1 MFFTHFRQ
9 RRGSIDLLSARDTP
23 AQKRV
28 RENISTSI
36 YQVAV
41 LLKIRS
47 SGLDLQDLNAIK
59 RKKEELSAMN
69 LRLKK

>member
-1 MFFTHFRQ
+1 M
-9 RRGSIDLLSARDTP
+9 LSARDTP

-36 YQVAV
+36 YQVAF

-59 RKKEELSAMN
+59 RKKEELAVMN
-69 LRLKK
+69 LR

>member
-1 MFFTHFRQ
+1 M
-9 RRGSIDLLSARDTP
+9 LSARDTP